1 MKKILKILGCILL
14 IVFLVVISLLVFR
27 YFSYKDFIGKYELVD
42 AKKES
47 SLELNLFSWN
57 IKSSEKIECDLWNC
71 TGYREGFYYIKK
83 DKIYFKFGKYNVY
96 ITKFAMKRK
105 NEKK

>member
-57 IKSSEKIECDLWNC
+57 IKSSEKI
-71 TGYREGFYYIKK
+71 
-83 DKIYFKFGKYNVY
+83 
-96 ITKFAMKRK
+96 
-105 NEKK
+105 